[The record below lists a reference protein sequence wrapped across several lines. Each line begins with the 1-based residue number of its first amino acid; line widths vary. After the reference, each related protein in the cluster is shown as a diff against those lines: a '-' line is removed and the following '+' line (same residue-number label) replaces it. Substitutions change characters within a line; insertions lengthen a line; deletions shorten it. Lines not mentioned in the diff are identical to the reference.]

1 MYRLLLIWIF
11 VFASLP
17 VFSQESIQLEVIRA
31 DSSTGPLKIKNRFS
45 TRASL
50 EKYIGTL
57 AADLMG
63 KGYLAASIDSVRI
76 DSPKAS
82 LILFAGPRYQ
92 WKRLTLP
99 AEYLPLAQ
107 ELGFPGYTRR
117 KLDYFSPDN
126 DYRARILNYF
136 ENNGYPFAS
145 VWFDSI
151 QIENGMLNGR
161 MEIDKGVFYKIDS
174 IAQSGPLR
182 MNPKFMQRYLGFAP
196 GAPYDAVKLAK
207 IGQRLDELPF
217 ARQQQPWEMN
227 MVGTGGVVNVYL
239 EQRRSNVLN
248 VLLGVM
254 PASTQTPDNK
264 VQVTGDVNI
273 LLRNSFRSGETIGV
287 NWQQLQ
293 YKSPR
298 LNLLYQQP
306 YLFGSKAGIDFYFE
320 LFKKDI
326 QFVNLQVRVGMPY
339 EFSLQ
344 KSGKVLFHYQQTNV
358 TTVDTQYVLSTGRL
372 PDLAATAATSLGVD
386 YQINTTNNRLNPRKG
401 TELNL
406 SFTGGTKTIKP
417 SADIQNLKDPANPGS
432 SFGYLYDSLA
442 QNTYQFRIKM
452 AAAMYFSIGR
462 TSVIKLATNAATY
475 ESGNFFR
482 NELFQIGG
490 YRLLRGFDEESIYA
504 RRYGVLTSEYRLISG
519 KNSFFFGF
527 MDAGLVQ
534 YQDLETQFNNSYI
547 GAGLG
552 MVLETKNSLIN
563 ISWGIGKRNDQSIDF
578 RQSKIHLGLI
588 NFF

>member
-1 MYRLLLIWIF
+1 
-11 VFASLP
+11 
-17 VFSQESIQLEVIRA
+17 
-31 DSSTGPLKIKNRFS
+31 
-45 TRASL
+45 
-50 EKYIGTL
+50 
-57 AADLMG
+57 
-63 KGYLAASIDSVRI
+63 
-76 DSPKAS
+76 
-82 LILFAGPRYQ
+82 
-92 WKRLTLP
+92 
-99 AEYLPLAQ
+99 
-107 ELGFPGYTRR
+107 
-117 KLDYFSPDN
+117 
-126 DYRARILNYF
+126 
-136 ENNGYPFAS
+136 
-145 VWFDSI
+145 
-151 QIENGMLNGR
+151 
-161 MEIDKGVFYKIDS
+161 
-174 IAQSGPLR
+174 
-182 MNPKFMQRYLGFAP
+182 
-196 GAPYDAVKLAK
+196 
-207 IGQRLDELPF
+207 
-217 ARQQQPWEMN
+217 
-227 MVGTGGVVNVYL
+227 
-239 EQRRSNVLN
+239 
-248 VLLGVM
+248 
-254 PASTQTPDNK
+254 
-264 VQVTGDVNI
+264 
-273 LLRNSFRSGETIGV
+273 
-287 NWQQLQ
+287 
-293 YKSPR
+293 
-298 LNLLYQQP
+298 
-306 YLFGSKAGIDFYFE
+306 
-320 LFKKDI
+320 
-326 QFVNLQVRVGMPY
+326 
-339 EFSLQ
+339 
-344 KSGKVLFHYQQTNV
+344 
-358 TTVDTQYVLSTGRL
+358 VDTQYVLSTGRL

-452 AAAMYFSIGR
+452 AAAKYFSIGR

-578 RQSKIHLGLI
+578 RQSKIHVGLI

>member
-1 MYRLLLIWIF
+1 
-11 VFASLP
+11 
-17 VFSQESIQLEVIRA
+17 
-31 DSSTGPLKIKNRFS
+31 
-45 TRASL
+45 
-50 EKYIGTL
+50 
-57 AADLMG
+57 
-63 KGYLAASIDSVRI
+63 
-76 DSPKAS
+76 
-82 LILFAGPRYQ
+82 
-92 WKRLTLP
+92 
-99 AEYLPLAQ
+99 
-107 ELGFPGYTRR
+107 
-117 KLDYFSPDN
+117 
-126 DYRARILNYF
+126 
-136 ENNGYPFAS
+136 
-145 VWFDSI
+145 
-151 QIENGMLNGR
+151 
-161 MEIDKGVFYKIDS
+161 
-174 IAQSGPLR
+174 
-182 MNPKFMQRYLGFAP
+182 
-196 GAPYDAVKLAK
+196 
-207 IGQRLDELPF
+207 
-217 ARQQQPWEMN
+217 
-227 MVGTGGVVNVYL
+227 VVNVYL

-326 QFVNLQVRVGMPY
+326 QFVNLQVRMGMPY

-452 AAAMYFSIGR
+452 AAAKYFSIGR

>member
-1 MYRLLLIWIF
+1 MYKLLLIWIF
-11 VFASLP
+11 ACAGLP
-17 VFSQESIQLEVIRA
+17 VFSQESIQLEVTRA
-31 DSSTGPLKIKNRFS
+31 DSSAENLKIKNRFS
-45 TRASL
+45 TRVEL
-50 EKYIGTL
+50 EKYISNL

-63 KGYLAASIDSVRI
+63 KGYLSASVDSVRI

-82 LILFAGPRYQ
+82 IALFAGRRYRWQ
-92 WKRLTLP
+92 QLTLP
-99 AEYLPLAQ
+99 AEYQPLAQ
-107 ELGFPGYTRR
+107 DLGFPGYTRR
-117 KLDYFSPDN
+117 KQDFFGPDQ
-126 DYRARILNYF
+126 DYRTLILNYF

-145 VWFDSI
+145 VWFDSVK
-151 QIENGMLNGR
+151 IEDEMLMGR
-161 MEIDKGVFYKIDS
+161 MGIDKGIFYKIDS
-174 IAQSGPLR
+174 IAQPGSLR
-182 MNPKFMQRYLGFAP
+182 MNPKFMQRYLGLP
-196 GAPYDAVKLAK
+196 SGAPFQADKLAK

-217 ARQQQPWEMN
+217 AQQQQPWEMN
-227 MVGTGGVVNVYL
+227 MLGTGGVVSVYL
-239 EQRRSNVLN
+239 EPRRSNILN

-254 PASTQTPDNK
+254 PASTQTPGNK

-273 LLRNSFRSGETIGV
+273 LLRNSFRSGETFGV

-306 YLFGSKAGIDFYFE
+306 YLFGSKAGVDFYFE
-320 LFKKDI
+320 LFKKDT
-326 QFVNLQVRVGMPY
+326 QFVNLQVKVGMPY
-339 EFSLQ
+339 EFSLN
-344 KSGKVLFHYQQTNV
+344 KTGKVLFHYQQTNV
-358 TTVDTQYVLSTGRL
+358 TSVDTQYVLSTAQL
-372 PDLAATAATSLGVD
+372 PDLAATSSASLGFE
-386 YQINTTNNRLNPRKG
+386 YNINTTNNRLSPRMG
-401 TELNL
+401 NELNL

-417 SADIQNLKDPANPGS
+417 SADIQNLKDPANPGN

-442 QNTYQFRIKM
+442 QNTYQFRVKM
-452 AAAMYFSIGR
+452 VAARYFSMGR
-462 TSVIKLATNAATY
+462 SSVLKLAATGATY

-504 RRYGVLTSEYRLISG
+504 RRYAVLTSEYRLISG

-527 MDAGLVQ
+527 IDAGLVQ
-534 YQDLETQFNNSYI
+534 YKDLETQFSNSYA

>member
-1 MYRLLLIWIF
+1 
-11 VFASLP
+11 
-17 VFSQESIQLEVIRA
+17 
-31 DSSTGPLKIKNRFS
+31 
-45 TRASL
+45 
-50 EKYIGTL
+50 
-57 AADLMG
+57 
-63 KGYLAASIDSVRI
+63 
-76 DSPKAS
+76 
-82 LILFAGPRYQ
+82 
-92 WKRLTLP
+92 
-99 AEYLPLAQ
+99 
-107 ELGFPGYTRR
+107 
-117 KLDYFSPDN
+117 
-126 DYRARILNYF
+126 
-136 ENNGYPFAS
+136 
-145 VWFDSI
+145 
-151 QIENGMLNGR
+151 
-161 MEIDKGVFYKIDS
+161 
-174 IAQSGPLR
+174 

-227 MVGTGGVVNVYL
+227 MLGTGGVVNVYL

-344 KSGKVLFHYQQTNV
+344 KSGKVLFHYQQTNLS
-358 TTVDTQYVLSTGRL
+358 TVDTQYVLSTGRL